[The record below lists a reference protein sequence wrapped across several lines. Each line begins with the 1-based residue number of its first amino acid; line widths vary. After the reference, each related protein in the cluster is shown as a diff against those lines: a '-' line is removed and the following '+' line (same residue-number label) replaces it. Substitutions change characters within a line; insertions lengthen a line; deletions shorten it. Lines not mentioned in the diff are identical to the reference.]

1 MKRNQS
7 KVSLASSRKSVGT
20 VLQPKEIHETI
31 TIDGLLGVMASSVI
45 DNNLFFSVP
54 EIPDKIPDNGKF
66 VPQKPPRE
74 IFYRNTL
81 LFGTTTISDPLPPE
95 ICNCHVCCKPPGDVA
110 TYKCLSCS
118 LFDSTGTCFFC
129 DACFKYS
136 HPWHRAPHIFVK
148 IDDDE
153 AIERTVQVANR
164 RTEITRREAEGKK
177 VMQFVNE
184 IGDSMKRIADD
195 DIVEDKMYDYGR
207 RAVSLEERVLE
218 MRKRLQA
225 DIAQTV
231 GVVAKHE
238 QRLKTKQ
245 MLLDSWQQ
253 LEDSRKESEKSN
265 NQQVVSS
272 SSAGSG
278 KPSSKKAVMLVD
290 SNHHTSGQG
299 QQIQE
304 KEHKREQVPAVGPPA
319 SPRLVKAALTIQRYL
334 RGYVTRRVM
343 SNYLVERTV
352 RVFDPDA
359 GRGKYTSA
367 EYVSALF
374 PRSLCVILPIQVF
387 S

>member
-1 MKRNQS
+1 
-7 KVSLASSRKSVGT
+7 VT
-20 VLQPKEIHETI
+20 QPKEVHETI

-45 DNNLFFSVP
+45 DTNLYFSVP

-95 ICNCHVCCKPPGDVA
+95 ICNCHVCCKPPGNVA

-118 LFDSTGTCFFC
+118 LFDSTGMCYFC
-129 DACFKYS
+129 DECFKYS
-136 HPWHRAPHIFVK
+136 HPWHRAPHIFMK

-164 RTEITRREAEGKK
+164 RTEIARREAEGKK
-177 VMQFVNE
+177 VMQFVDE
-184 IGDSMKRIADD
+184 LRDSMKRIADD

-207 RAVSLEERVLE
+207 RAVSLEERVIE
-218 MRKRLQA
+218 MRSRLQA

-245 MLLDSWQQ
+245 MLLDSWKQI
-253 LEDSRKESEKSN
+253 EESRKESEKS
-265 NQQVVSS
+265 S
-272 SSAGSG
+272 SSAQQIVRSASD
-278 KPSSKKAVMLVD
+278 KPPSSKQDKDVMSID
-290 SNHHTSGQG
+290 SSHTNNHKLQA
-299 QQIQE
+299 QAQAPI
-304 KEHKREQVPAVGPPA
+304 PAVPEVSAA
-319 SPRLVKAALTIQRYL
+319 SPRTVRAALTIQRYL
-334 RGYVTRRVM
+334 RGHLTRRVM
-343 SNYLVERTV
+343 SNYVLQRTV

-359 GRGKYTSA
+359 GRGKYCTQNTEWQLLA
-367 EYVSALF
+367 F
-374 PRSLCVILPIQVF
+374 NR
-387 S
+387 